1 MTTRELF
8 WPSLVVGMFSTASLI
23 TTRFVVTKVV
33 PSTFVRTLWY
43 IALSLLRMRLVH
55 RTFGAVVV
63 PKVCQDPRGFLP
75 LASLPG
81 DNNFRHL
88 GFRAFRIPLGI
99 PS

>member
-1 MTTRELF
+1 MPCRPSLMTTRELF
-8 WPSLVVGMFSTASLI
+8 WPSLVVGMVSTASLI

-63 PKVCQDPRGFLP
+63 PKGTHTHV
-75 LASLPG
+75 PG
-81 DNNFRHL
+81 KMTWEVLYPGNK
-88 GFRAFRIPLGI
+88 GQWKK
-99 PS
+99 

>member
-8 WPSLVVGMFSTASLI
+8 WPSLVVGMVSTASLI

-75 LASLPG
+75 LARP